1 VPCRQA
7 KEFLRSQGV
16 AFEDIDVLENVE
28 ARQDLVRLTGQ
39 MAVPVITVGDEVVRG
54 FDKARLK
61 SLLAGG

>member
-7 KEFLRSQGV
+7 KEFLRSEGV
-16 AFEDIDVLENVE
+16 TFEDINVME
-28 ARQDLVRLTGQ
+28 HVDARQELVRLTGQ

-61 SLLAGG
+61 HLLGI

>member
-16 AFEDIDVLENVE
+16 VFEDIDVMENVE

>member
-7 KEFLRSQGV
+7 KEFLRSEGV
-16 AFEDIDVLENVE
+16 TFEDIDVMERVD
-28 ARQDLVRLTGQ
+28 ARQELVRLTGQ

-61 SLLAGG
+61 HLLGI

>member
-1 VPCRQA
+1 VPCKQA

-16 AFEDIDVLENVE
+16 TFEDINVMENVE

-39 MAVPVITVGDEVVRG
+39 MAVPVITVGDEVIRG

-61 SLLAGG
+61 NLLGL